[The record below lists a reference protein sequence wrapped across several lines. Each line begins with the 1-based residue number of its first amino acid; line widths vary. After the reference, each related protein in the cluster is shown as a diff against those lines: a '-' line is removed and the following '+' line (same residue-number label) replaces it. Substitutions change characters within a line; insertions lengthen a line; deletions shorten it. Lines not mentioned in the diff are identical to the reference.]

1 MIFLDSGYFKALK
14 DDTDYNHDESL
25 KIESYLTDSNETT
38 VINTTVLV
46 ETLNRV
52 SGSYDVVKQV
62 YNELY
67 SKNQVIQ
74 LTDKDYLNSLEINA
88 WFGNS
93 INYSDCT
100 ILNTMMAMGID
111 TIVSFDSDFKKIDV
125 LDVIFAM

>member
-1 MIFLDSGYFKALK
+1 MIFLDSGYFKALNDEK
-14 DDTDYNHDESL
+14 DPHHNDLL
-25 KIESYLTDSNETT
+25 KIKEYIKEYNEKT

-52 SGSYDVVKQV
+52 NGSYDIVEKM
-62 YNELY
+62 YHELY
-67 SKNQVIQ
+67 AENQVIE
-74 LTDKDYLNSLEINA
+74 LSTEDYEKSLNLSA

-100 ILNTMMAMGID
+100 ILNTMMNMGID
-111 TIVSFDSDFKKIDV
+111 TIVSFDEDFKKIDV